1 MSRSAVILILIIV
14 LVGGGLW
21 YLSGVDAEKPLTH
34 VEKTIPNEKLGK

>member
-1 MSRSAVILILIIV
+1 MSRSTLILILILV

-21 YLSGVDAEKPLTH
+21 YLSHKDTEKPLTR

>member
-1 MSRSAVILILIIV
+1 MSRSAVIILILIV

-21 YLSGVDAEKPLTH
+21 YLSGVNAEKPLTH

>member
-1 MSRSAVILILIIV
+1 MSRSAVIIILIIV

-21 YLSGVDAEKPLTH
+21 YLSGVDAEKPLTR